1 MERVRENF
9 SVNCEEEMK
18 KEIIVGD
25 RCELQMSLLNGVKQ
39 RLFALI
45 QCECY
50 GSQMLM
56 DTQILGS
63 YHSHF
68 LSALLCLQLINGNQ
82 RH

>member
-1 MERVRENF
+1 
-9 SVNCEEEMK
+9 MK

-25 RCELQMSLLNGVKQ
+25 RCELQMCLLNGVKQ

-50 GSQMLM
+50 GRQMVM
-56 DTQILGS
+56 DTPILDS

-68 LSALLCLQLINGNQ
+68 LSTLLCLQLINGSQ